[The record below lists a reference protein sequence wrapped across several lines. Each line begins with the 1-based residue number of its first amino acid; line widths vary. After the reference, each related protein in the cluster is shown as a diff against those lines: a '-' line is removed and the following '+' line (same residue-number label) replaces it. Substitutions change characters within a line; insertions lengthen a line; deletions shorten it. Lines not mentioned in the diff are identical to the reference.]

1 MLSFAL
7 EFESREEMEKV
18 VRQLRK
24 RHEITG
30 ELELCRWG
38 TAAGS

>member
-24 RHEITG
+24 RQ
-30 ELELCRWG
+30 
-38 TAAGS
+38 